1 MLLPVP
7 YVAIS
12 VASSYGLRGDTVA
25 QNLRKLKEI
34 VQQRRADVI
43 IGKNGL
49 SEGVLREIDR
59 HLEDKGV
66 VKVKALRSALKAT
79 GLDRKELASRVASAL
94 GATLLDVRG
103 RTFVLYRP
111 KTGEERREPL
121 GQRYKAQSQGSKI
134 SGEKGRWLRR
144 SRFQRIY

>member
-1 MLLPVP
+1 MV
-7 YVAIS
+7 
-12 VASSYGLRGDTVA
+12 
-25 QNLRKLKEI
+25 QNLKRLKEI

-59 HLEDKGV
+59 HLKDKGV
-66 VKVKALRSALKAT
+66 VKVKALRSALKAA
-79 GLDRKELASRVASAL
+79 GLDRKELASRVASVL
-94 GATLLDVRG
+94 GAVLLDVRG

-111 KTGEERREPL
+111 KTREERREPL

-134 SGEKGRWLRR
+134 SGEKGQWLRR